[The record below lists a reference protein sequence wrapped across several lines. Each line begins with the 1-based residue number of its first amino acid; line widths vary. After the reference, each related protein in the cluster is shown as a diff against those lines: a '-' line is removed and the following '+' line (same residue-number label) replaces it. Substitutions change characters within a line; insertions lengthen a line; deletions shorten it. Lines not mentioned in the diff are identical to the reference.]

1 MVRLLW
7 ASPLPPI
14 RSGVSDY
21 TVELL
26 PRLTARGARVRL
38 LAPPGWRPE
47 PGWEPPGGVNL
58 VPAETPP
65 AADELQ
71 VVHLGNNPYHEWLL
85 PLLGRGRALVVL
97 HDLVL
102 HHLLVESTVARG
114 DLEAFRSRLE
124 AAEPGAG
131 EVLAEARRW
140 GFWSPRD
147 PFLFPARR
155 AFLEGAA
162 GVVVHSRWAQEQVS
176 AEMPG
181 LPVFRVP
188 LGVEEPGTVE
198 RDAVRLELGVVED
211 ELLVMHLGFLTPAKG
226 LEQVVQAVAAVRR
239 AGASVKLLLV
249 GEGDA
254 GGEVQAV
261 ADAAGVG
268 DSVLWTGWVE
278 AGRFRQLPAA
288 ADLGVV
294 VRRPSAGESSAAALR
309 FLACGTPVAVS
320 ALPQFLEL
328 PAAVA
333 PRLTPGCEAAEMARL
348 LLAAWRDRSVL
359 RSRREAARRYFLAH
373 HTLERTA
380 AGLFQ
385 AFERLA
391 GTA

>member
-26 PRLTARGARVRL
+26 PRLTSRGARVRL
-38 LAPPGWRPE
+38 LAPPGWEPE

-58 VPAETPP
+58 VPADTRPE
-65 AADELQ
+65 ADELL
-71 VVHLGNNPYHEWLL
+71 VVHLGNNPYHQWML
-85 PLLGRGRALVVL
+85 PLLGGGRTLVVL

-114 DLEAFRSRLE
+114 DLESFRSRLE
-124 AAEPGAG
+124 AAEAGAG

-155 AFLEGAA
+155 AFLEGSGGA
-162 GVVVHSRWAQEQVS
+162 VVHSRWAEEQVS
-176 AEMPG
+176 TEMPG

-188 LGVEEPGTVE
+188 LGVEDPGAVE
-198 RDAVRLELGVVED
+198 RDAVRLELGISED

-226 LEQVVQAVAAVRR
+226 LEQVVLGVAAARS
-239 AGASVKLLLV
+239 AGAPVKLLLV

-254 GGEVQAV
+254 GGEVRAA
-261 ADAAGVG
+261 ADAAGIA

-278 AGRFRQLPAA
+278 AGRLRQLPAA

-328 PAAVA
+328 PPAVA
-333 PRLTPGCEAAEMARL
+333 PRLTPGCEAAELGRL
-348 LLAAWRDRSVL
+348 LLAASRDRSVL
-359 RSRREAARRYFLAH
+359 GRRREAARRHFLEH
-373 HTLERTA
+373 HTLELTA
-380 AGLFQ
+380 AGMLQ
-385 AFERLA
+385 AVERVEE
-391 GTA
+391 TA